1 MPTGSENPKSSC
13 AISSW
18 TSRKD
23 AGMWEMRAGA
33 RSNRAPG
40 LRGSPV
46 DAGWRTES
54 RPVLLPP
61 SNRCLETQFF
71 GKTQTLLENDDG
83 ARLLCWS
90 ALDRGRRLSAT
101 SLPTTSMPPA
111 RQRLDSWLVARTDPD
126 PSHSYSSVAQIP
138 PMTAVPSVTRVD
150 EADTAPGRPSD
161 RSPATTPDV
170 TRRSRSEPQVPHRV
184 Q

>member
-1 MPTGSENPKSSC
+1 
-13 AISSW
+13 
-18 TSRKD
+18 
-23 AGMWEMRAGA
+23 MWEMRAGA

-150 EADTAPGRPSD
+150 EADTSCTRQTFGSIAGHNSGRHSEKSVRASSTSPGSIGD
-161 RSPATTPDV
+161 ST
-170 TRRSRSEPQVPHRV
+170 
-184 Q
+184 